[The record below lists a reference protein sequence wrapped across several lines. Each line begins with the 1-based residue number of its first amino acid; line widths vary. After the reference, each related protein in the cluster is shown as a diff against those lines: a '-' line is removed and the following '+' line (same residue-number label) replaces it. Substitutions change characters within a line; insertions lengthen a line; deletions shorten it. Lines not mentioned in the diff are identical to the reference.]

1 MNRAVIQNR
10 FLRAEAEEHGARL
23 LSIRTADGVEFL

>member
-10 FLRAEAEEHGARL
+10 FLRVEAEGHGARL
-23 LSIRTADGVEFL
+23 LSIRRGGEL